1 MNPVLHIASTGAA
14 NLASVTAMC
23 DRAGITAIITE
34 DADLLYRAGRALLP
48 GVGAFGAA
56 METLE
61 STGMAKALAARI
73 SEGRPTMGICLGMQ
87 LFCASS
93 EESPGIPGIGA
104 LPCPVGRFQGSLPLP
119 QLGWNR
125 IVPAEGDSFLSPG
138 WAYFANSYRVKTAPE
153 GFLPSSCV
161 YGEDFCAT
169 LEAAFDPG
177 TGIPAILLCQFHPEL
192 SGPWGLDLFRRW
204 MGMTPNR
211 AAAPGTRTAEAGAA
225 IRSANK
231 ADKNWARRRG
241 TAVRVIPCLDIKG
254 GRVVKGVKFENLIDS
269 GDPATLSARYE
280 AEGADEIALLD
291 ISATIEERATAL
303 ESVKAVRAKVSIPI
317 SVGGGIRKIEDAER
331 LLNAGADRVSVNSA
345 AVRTPELVTALA
357 EKFGVQCVIVAIDA
371 RRLPEGDGGA
381 PRWEVVI
388 DAGRT
393 GTGLDAVEWAKRCAA
408 LGAGEI
414 LLTSID
420 RDGTGLGYD
429 EDLVAAIAKASG
441 IPVIAS
447 GGATKREHFL
457 GGLKANAGAVL
468 AAGAFH
474 RGELAIGDLKAW
486 LDDEHMEVRR

>member
-23 DRAGITAIITE
+23 DRASVRAVITE
-34 DADLLYRAGRALLP
+34 DADLLYRAERALLP

-56 METLE
+56 MEKLE
-61 STGMAKALAARI
+61 TTGIAKALAARI
-73 SEGRPTMGICLGMQ
+73 TEGRPTMGICLGMQ
-87 LFCASS
+87 LFCESS

-104 LPCPVGRFQGSLPLP
+104 LPCPVGRFQVSLPLP

-125 IVPAEGDSFLSPG
+125 IVPAEGDSFLAPG
-138 WAYFANSYRVKTAPE
+138 WAYFANTYRVGSAPE
-153 GFLPSSCV
+153 GFLSARCV
-161 YGEDFCAT
+161 YGEDFAAT
-169 LEAAFDPG
+169 LESAFDPE
-177 TGIPAILLCQFHPEL
+177 TGVPAILLCQFHPEL
-192 SGPWGLDLFRRW
+192 SGPWGLDLFTRW
-204 MGMTPNR
+204 MGR
-211 AAAPGTRTAEAGAA
+211 ASGHVAAAGMRPEGG
-225 IRSANK
+225 SASG
-231 ADKNWARRRG
+231 WVRERG

-254 GRVVKGVKFENLIDS
+254 GRVVKGVKFENLVDS

-345 AVRTPELVTALA
+345 AVRSPELVTALA
-357 EKFGVQCVIVAIDA
+357 ERFGVQCVIVAVDA
-371 RRLPEGDGGA
+371 RRLPAGEGEP

-429 EDLVAAIAKASG
+429 EDLVAAIATAAG

-447 GGATKREHFL
+447 GGATRMQHFL
-457 GGLKANAGAVL
+457 GGLKAKAGAVL

-474 RGELAIGDLKAW
+474 RGELAIGDLKAY
-486 LDDEHMEVRR
+486 LDDEQMEVRR